1 MNIACMIPARIGSQR
16 VKLKNLRLINGKP
29 LISYIIETAI
39 QSKGFDDIY
48 INSDS
53 LIFEEIAEE
62 YGVKFYKRPEV
73 YATNSASNDDFA
85 LDFLLKIECDTLIQL
100 LPTSPFITVDEI
112 NQFIKHMID
121 NKLDTLVSTTDVQ
134 IESIYKGQP
143 INFEIMKH
151 TPPSQSLEPIKA
163 YACGIMGWKRKN
175 YIKNMK
181 KYNCAYHGAK
191 GKIDYFPLKGF
202 STVDIDNEEDF
213 MIAEAIANGM
223 NIAPSKVKY
232 YKPNLNKS

>member
-1 MNIACMIPARIGSQR
+1 MNISCMIPARIGSQR

-39 QSKGFDDIY
+39 ESKSFDDIY

-53 LIFEEIAEE
+53 LIFKEIAEQ
-62 YGVKFYKRPEV
+62 YGIKFYKRPEI
-73 YATNSASNDDFA
+73 YATNTASNDDFA
-85 LDFLLKIECDTLIQL
+85 LDFLQNTKCNTLIQL
-100 LPTSPFITVDEI
+100 LPTSPFISTDEI
-112 NQFIKHMID
+112 NQFIKYMIE

-143 INFEIMKH
+143 INFEIMEH
-151 TPPSQSLEPIKA
+151 TLPSQSLEPIKA
-163 YACGIMGWKRKN
+163 YACGIMGWNRKN
-175 YIKNMK
+175 YIENME
-181 KYNCAYHGAK
+181 KYNCAYHGAN
-191 GKIDYFPLKGF
+191 GKVGYFPLKGF

-223 NIAPSKVKY
+223 DTSPSKVEY
-232 YKPNLNKS
+232 YK